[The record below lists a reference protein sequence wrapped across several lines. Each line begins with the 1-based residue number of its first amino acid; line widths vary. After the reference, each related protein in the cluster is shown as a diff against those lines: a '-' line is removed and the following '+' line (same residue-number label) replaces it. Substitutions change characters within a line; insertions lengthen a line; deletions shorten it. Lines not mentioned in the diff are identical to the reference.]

1 MNGMRA
7 AGMRTTCKKAEAK
20 IVLIKAKGRG
30 MVGVAMMVT
39 DTMVDNRWHTQS
51 KKRWRGV
58 LEKRN

>member
-39 DTMVDNRWHTQS
+39 DTMVDNRWHT
-51 KKRWRGV
+51 
-58 LEKRN
+58 